1 MRLGERQKLIV
12 VKKVEFG
19 VYLAERMED
28 ETRVLLPEKQVPEGT
43 KIGDELRVFLYK
55 DSKDRLIATTNTPK
69 LTLGGLAVLTVK
81 EVGKIGAFLDWGLE
95 KDLFL
100 PYKEM
105 TMKVQ
110 PEDEVLVTLYI
121 DKSSRLCASM
131 KKLYD
136 LLSTDSPYKEGDH
149 VEGRVYE
156 FSDNFGTFVAVD
168 DKYSA
173 MIPRHED
180 TSKLRI
186 GDVIEAKVTKVKPD
200 GKLDVSLRDKAY
212 LQMDEDAAKVM
223 QVIEEFAGVLPFGD
237 KASPEVIKRETGLSK
252 NAFKRAVGRLYKE
265 HRVEITERSISTEKA
280 PAAIGPYSQAI
291 EVNGMVYT
299 SGIIPVVP
307 ETGEIPEGSVAQ
319 AKQALTNLSNLL
331 EAAGTNMD
339 NVVKTTVFIKEMN
352 DFSAINDVYKT
363 FFTADFPSRSCVE
376 VARLP
381 KDVMLEIEA
390 IAIK

>member
-1 MRLGERQKLIV
+1 MLKLGQYQKLTI

-19 VYLAERMED
+19 VYLAEEQDMEK
-28 ETRVLLPEKQVPEGT
+28 RVLLPAKQVPENAKT
-43 KIGDELRVFLYK
+43 GDELEVFLYK
-55 DSKDRLIATTNTPK
+55 DSKDRMIATTNQPK
-69 LTLGGLAVLTVK
+69 ITLGGLAVLRVAQ
-81 EVGKIGAFLDWGLE
+81 VGKIGAFLDWGLE

-149 VEGRVYE
+149 V
-156 FSDNFGTFVAVD
+156 
-168 DKYSA
+168 
-173 MIPRHED
+173 
-180 TSKLRI
+180 
-186 GDVIEAKVTKVKPD
+186 IEAKVTKVKPD

-212 LQMDEDAAKVM
+212 LQMDEDAEKVM

-265 HRVEITERSISTEKA
+265 HRVEITERSIRK
-280 PAAIGPYSQAI
+280 
-291 EVNGMVYT
+291 V
-299 SGIIPVVP
+299 
-307 ETGEIPEGSVAQ
+307 
-319 AKQALTNLSNLL
+319 
-331 EAAGTNMD
+331 D
-339 NVVKTTVFIKEMN
+339 
-352 DFSAINDVYKT
+352 
-363 FFTADFPSRSCVE
+363 
-376 VARLP
+376 
-381 KDVMLEIEA
+381 
-390 IAIK
+390 